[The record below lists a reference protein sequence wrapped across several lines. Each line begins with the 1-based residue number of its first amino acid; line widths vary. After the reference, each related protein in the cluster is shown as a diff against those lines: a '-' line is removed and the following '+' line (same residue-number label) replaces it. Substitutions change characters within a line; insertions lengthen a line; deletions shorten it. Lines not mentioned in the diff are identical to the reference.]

1 MNCDVL
7 EFGCVLNRKIGYN
20 KIKKIVCMH
29 IETGT
34 GEILMI
40 AVP

>member
-7 EFGCVLNRKIGYN
+7 WFGCVLNRKIGYN
-20 KIKKIVCMH
+20 KIKKRVCMH
-29 IETGT
+29 TETGT

-40 AVP
+40 VAS